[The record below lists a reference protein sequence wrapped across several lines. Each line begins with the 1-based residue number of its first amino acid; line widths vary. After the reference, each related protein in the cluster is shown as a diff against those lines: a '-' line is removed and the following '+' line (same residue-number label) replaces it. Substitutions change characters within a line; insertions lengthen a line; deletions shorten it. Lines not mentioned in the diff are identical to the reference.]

1 MTSSME
7 ILLRL
12 ISVYTAQIGLALIF
26 AINFFYFSRTYSR
39 NFLSKWS
46 ISWLGLLILCGG
58 MLLVTWPEF
67 QNSSFVTKLFGSY
80 THLFGGII
88 QATFLAVG
96 TYELIH
102 NVKLSRKRVIIFGI
116 GSAVLALILVLTYA
130 FDESRYTERY
140 IIRIGVRS
148 LLIGLTYM
156 VCGFFAIYSK
166 RFGLESYGKKLL
178 GIAFISYGLA
188 QTVYFTAVIL
198 ATYNWDVSAI
208 LSIYGILDLFLMA
221 VMGIGMVMWLLEDER
236 LKLKNANADLDSF
249 LYSTSHDLRSPIAS
263 VLGLT
268 HVAKMDTKDE
278 AMLNYFDMIEARV
291 KKLDEVIGDILS
303 YSKNT
308 KKEISKDQVNFN
320 LLLKEV
326 ISDLEFNEGASKIRL
341 DFDYTVTNETFCDP
355 AQLRIILNNLIAN
368 AVKYH
373 DLAKR
378 DPYIEVKFERL
389 NKHTKIV
396 IADNGK
402 GISPEHLEK
411 IFDMFYRASTDSDGS
426 GLGLFI
432 VKEAAKKIDGEV
444 NVKSL
449 VGKGTSF
456 ELIYEESP

>member
-7 ILLRL
+7 VLLRL

-46 ISWLGLLILCGG
+46 ISWLGVLILCAG
-58 MLLVTWPEF
+58 MMLVTWPEF
-67 QNSSFVTKLFGSY
+67 QKSSFEIKLLGTF
-80 THLFGGII
+80 THLFGVFI
-88 QATFLAVG
+88 QAIFLAVG

-102 NVKLSRKRVIIFGI
+102 NVKLERKRIVILGI
-116 GSAVLALILVLTYA
+116 GSAFLAVIMGLIYA

-148 LLIGLTYM
+148 LLIGSTYI
-156 VCGFFAIYSK
+156 VCGGFAIYSR

-178 GIAFISYGLA
+178 GVAFISYGLA
-188 QTVYFTAVIL
+188 QTVYFAAVIL
-198 ATYNWDVSAI
+198 AIYNWDVSAV
-208 LSIYGILDLFLMA
+208 LSVYGILDLFLMA
-221 VMGIGMVMWLLEDER
+221 VMGLGMVMWLLEDER

-278 AMLNYFDMIEARV
+278 AMLNYFSMIEARV

-303 YSKNT
+303 YSKNS
-308 KKEISKDQVNFN
+308 KQEISRGQIDFN
-320 LLLKEV
+320 TLLREV
-326 ISDLEFNEGASKIRL
+326 ISDLEFNDGASKIKL
-341 DFDYTVTNETFCDP
+341 VFDYSITHETVCDP
-355 AQLRIILNNLIAN
+355 SQLRIILNNLIAN

-373 DLAKR
+373 DLSKP
-378 DPYIEVKFERL
+378 DPYIEVTFEKL
-389 NKHTKIV
+389 SKHTRIV
-396 IADNGK
+396 VADNGK

-432 VKEAAKKIDGEV
+432 VKEATKKIGGEV
-444 NVKSL
+444 NVNSL
-449 VGKGTSF
+449 VGEGTSF
-456 ELIYEESP
+456 ELTYEELA